1 MIFRYISNKRE
12 ITADLAPV
20 YQKQVGRT
28 GAVIGVLRVD
38 AFIQKLSSP
47 PTPSPVRAHLIQ
59 ISFSTWEDLHAYL
72 ESQRGIF
79 EVSMG
84 RRMYEEWCK
93 QIEQL
98 CNKNERLLSLC
109 GPLLLE
115 SHMNVISPNAQ
126 DVLSKLLAPIVNHS
140 ELPVRNNESVPST
153 PKQVNATIVG
163 VLHAGKVPF
172 LVTCHTAQ
180 TLATWGSEIDTP
192 AMLLPEIIVH
202 IESALSS
209 HDRDVMFSALK
220 DELTT
225 WRKKRPFLGEH
236 RDWKWLPSLM

>member
-1 MIFRYISNKRE
+1 
-12 ITADLAPV
+12 
-20 YQKQVGRT
+20 
-28 GAVIGVLRVD
+28 
-38 AFIQKLSSP
+38 
-47 PTPSPVRAHLIQ
+47 
-59 ISFSTWEDLHAYL
+59 
-72 ESQRGIF
+72 
-79 EVSMG
+79 
-84 RRMYEEWCK
+84 
-93 QIEQL
+93 
-98 CNKNERLLSLC
+98 
-109 GPLLLE
+109 
-115 SHMNVISPNAQ
+115 
-126 DVLSKLLAPIVNHS
+126 
-140 ELPVRNNESVPST
+140 
-153 PKQVNATIVG
+153 VNATIVG